1 MNKSENPAAV
11 ARWPESPARKFKNVP
26 AASVSAPNSETN
38 GLSDAGHS
46 NSNNNSSHNMNQR
59 AANGS
64 IVGDGQMNNNN
75 TVRREGPAARRPD
88 SLMLAGRR
96 PDDIHQR
103 ESPVSPVV
111 LRDDNMN
118 RVNEILATTTSAAVG
133 RSGSGVNYGTFGG
146 TTPSPQAP
154 PRPIPEKDY
163 DEKSDEEEPTSDEE
177 DEETVRM
184 YNVSSGPAAK
194 NERTFCVSVT
204 RPPSA
209 SAVAADGQLLAQLST
224 LRATGP
230 SWQSGR
236 ESDENGNS
244 GFDGVASTAEERPT
258 AGRGQYFGGEE
269 GGAPAAKAS
278 LLVTTTTV
286 SFDENHKRN
295 SIHLFVADVNEN
307 EHINEAEETTRV

>member
-1 MNKSENPAAV
+1 
-11 ARWPESPARKFKNVP
+11 
-26 AASVSAPNSETN
+26 
-38 GLSDAGHS
+38 
-46 NSNNNSSHNMNQR
+46 MNQR

-64 IVGDGQMNNNN
+64 IVGDGQLNNNN
-75 TVRREGPAARRPD
+75 TGRREGPAARRPD

-96 PDDIHQR
+96 PDDIHQG
-103 ESPVSPVV
+103 ESPASPVV
-111 LRDDNMN
+111 LRDNNMN
-118 RVNEILATTTSAAVG
+118 RVNEILATTTSAATG

-163 DEKSDEEEPTSDEE
+163 DEKSDGEESTSDEE

-184 YNVSSGPAAK
+184 YKVSSGPAAK

-244 GFDGVASTAEERPT
+244 GFDGVASTGEERPT
-258 AGRGQYFGGEE
+258 AGRGQYSGEE
-269 GGAPAAKAS
+269 GGAPPAAKAS

-307 EHINEAEETTRV
+307 EHINEAEETTRVWWMYKTTLPQ

>member
-1 MNKSENPAAV
+1 
-11 ARWPESPARKFKNVP
+11 
-26 AASVSAPNSETN
+26 
-38 GLSDAGHS
+38 
-46 NSNNNSSHNMNQR
+46 MNQR

-64 IVGDGQMNNNN
+64 IVGDGQLNNNN
-75 TVRREGPAARRPD
+75 VRREGPAARRPD
-88 SLMLAGRR
+88 SLLLAGRL
-96 PDDIHQR
+96 PADIHQR
-103 ESPVSPVV
+103 ESPASPVV
-111 LRDDNMN
+111 LRDANMN
-118 RVNEILATTTSAAVG
+118 RVNEVLATTTSAATV

-163 DEKSDEEEPTSDEE
+163 DEKSDDEEPTSDED

-184 YNVSSGPAAK
+184 YNVSGGPAAK

-224 LRATGP
+224 LRVTGP

-244 GFDGVASTAEERPT
+244 GFDGVASTGEERPT
-258 AGRGQYFGGEE
+258 AGRGQYSGEDS
-269 GGAPAAKAS
+269 GAPAAKAT

-307 EHINEAEETTRV
+307 EHINEVEETTRV

>member
-1 MNKSENPAAV
+1 
-11 ARWPESPARKFKNVP
+11 
-26 AASVSAPNSETN
+26 
-38 GLSDAGHS
+38 
-46 NSNNNSSHNMNQR
+46 MNQR

-64 IVGDGQMNNNN
+64 IVGDGQLNNNN

-103 ESPVSPVV
+103 ESPASPVV
-111 LRDDNMN
+111 LRDANMN
-118 RVNEILATTTSAAVG
+118 RVDEVLATTSAATG

-146 TTPSPQAP
+146 TSPSPQAP

-163 DEKSDEEEPTSDEE
+163 DEKSDEEEPTSDED

-209 SAVAADGQLLAQLST
+209 SAIAADGQLLAQLST
-224 LRATGP
+224 LRVTAP

-244 GFDGVASTAEERPT
+244 GFDGVASTGEET
-258 AGRGQYFGGEE
+258 AGRGQYSGGEE
-269 GGAPAAKAS
+269 GGAPAAKAT

>member
-1 MNKSENPAAV
+1 
-11 ARWPESPARKFKNVP
+11 
-26 AASVSAPNSETN
+26 
-38 GLSDAGHS
+38 
-46 NSNNNSSHNMNQR
+46 MNQR

-64 IVGDGQMNNNN
+64 IVGDGQLNNNG
-75 TVRREGPAARRPD
+75 VRRDGPAARRPD
-88 SLMLAGRR
+88 SLLLAGRR

-103 ESPVSPVV
+103 ESPASSVV

-118 RVNEILATTTSAAVG
+118 RVNEILATTTSAATG
-133 RSGSGVNYGTFGG
+133 SSGSGVNYGTFGG

-154 PRPIPEKDY
+154 PRHIPEKDY
-163 DEKSDEEEPTSDEE
+163 DEKSDDEEPTSDED

-209 SAVAADGQLLAQLST
+209 SAGAADGQLLAQLST

-244 GFDGVASTAEERPT
+244 GFDGVASTGEEMPA
-258 AGRGQYFGGEE
+258 AGRGQYSSGEE
-269 GGAPAAKAS
+269 GGVPPARAS

>member
-1 MNKSENPAAV
+1 
-11 ARWPESPARKFKNVP
+11 
-26 AASVSAPNSETN
+26 
-38 GLSDAGHS
+38 
-46 NSNNNSSHNMNQR
+46 MNQR

-64 IVGDGQMNNNN
+64 FVGDGQLKNNN

-88 SLMLAGRR
+88 SLLLAGRR
-96 PDDIHQR
+96 PDDIHQQ
-103 ESPVSPVV
+103 ESPASPVV
-111 LRDDNMN
+111 LRDANMN
-118 RVNEILATTTSAAVG
+118 RVNEILATTTSAAAG

-146 TTPSPQAP
+146 STPSPQAP

-163 DEKSDEEEPTSDEE
+163 DEKSDEEEPSSDED

-184 YNVSSGPAAK
+184 YNVSGGPAAK

-209 SAVAADGQLLAQLST
+209 SAVAADGQLLEQLST

-244 GFDGVASTAEERPT
+244 GFDGVASTGEERPT
-258 AGRGQYFGGEE
+258 AGRGQYSGEE
-269 GGAPAAKAS
+269 GGAPPAKAS

-295 SIHLFVADVNEN
+295 SIHLFVADVNEI